1 MNRRKTIAFAILSGI
16 LFSNSLP
23 CFAIERSKKADK
35 NKYEYKVKKS
45 RRYSDEYKYNY
56 INMNWWKSFND
67 SCLENY
73 IIKAV
78 QYNHDLKMASIAVDE
93 YYQYTKIQF
102 ASELPTIGAGFSPA
116 YYKGINTTSSGWGF
130 LLPLLVNYEA
140 DIFLKNHD
148 KTKATK
154 KMYEASIEDER
165 AAYISIASAV
175 ATTYLNIVKLDEIIR
190 CQKQIVDL
198 RKDIYG
204 LMKLSNEEGTVSV
217 SDTVKANK
225 SYVYGKSEIPELE
238 KNRTKLLH
246 QLAVLT
252 GETPNNVENMERSKL
267 SNITLPNNIPSE
279 ISSEIITNR
288 PDYIKAE
295 KMLEK
300 AGIDVKVAKKEF
312 LPTINISGLSIFNA
326 NDLGKI
332 FNTEAALTAIAA
344 GILIPVFTGGK
355 RLANV
360 RLNKATYDRMLEN
373 YFKINQIAVQEI
385 NDSLVSLREDKLKL
399 AQNEEHQRLEEKDY
413 SFSKQKYENGV
424 ISKLDL
430 YQMQEN
436 LLAINKLVLSGQADC
451 LIDTISVYKSVSAKV

>member
-1 MNRRKTIAFAILSGI
+1 
-16 LFSNSLP
+16 
-23 CFAIERSKKADK
+23 
-35 NKYEYKVKKS
+35 
-45 RRYSDEYKYNY
+45 
-56 INMNWWKSFND
+56 
-67 SCLENY
+67 
-73 IIKAV
+73 
-78 QYNHDLKMASIAVDE
+78 
-93 YYQYTKIQF
+93 
-102 ASELPTIGAGFSPA
+102 
-116 YYKGINTTSSGWGF
+116 
-130 LLPLLVNYEA
+130 
-140 DIFLKNHD
+140 
-148 KTKATK
+148 
-154 KMYEASIEDER
+154 MYEASIEDER